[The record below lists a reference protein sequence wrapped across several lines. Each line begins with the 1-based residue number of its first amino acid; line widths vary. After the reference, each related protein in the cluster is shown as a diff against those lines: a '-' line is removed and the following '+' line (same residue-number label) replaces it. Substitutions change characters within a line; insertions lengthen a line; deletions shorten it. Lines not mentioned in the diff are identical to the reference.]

1 MMEEVKG
8 WLMGVITLAVLCA
21 GADSLMPE
29 GGARKAGQLAC
40 TMAMLCV
47 MLRPLD
53 ALAGGDMTEYIR
65 EYSARLGE
73 LELQLEEQ
81 KGHTQKSVIEEYCG
95 AYISD
100 KAAELGVVCRAEVVC
115 EPTEEG
121 IWLPAAV
128 RIWGDFS
135 DVEQSR
141 MTELLERQLGVLA
154 ENQSYLIAGE
164 AVR

>member
-1 MMEEVKG
+1 MMEEVRG
-8 WLMGVITLAVLCA
+8 WLMGVIALAVLCA

-29 GGARKAGQLAC
+29 GGARKAGQLVC
-40 TMAMLCV
+40 TIAMLCV
-47 MLRPLD
+47 MLRPLE
-53 ALAGGDMTEYIR
+53 LLVGSDMTGYIR
-65 EYSARLGE
+65 EYGARLGE
-73 LELQLEEQ
+73 LETQLEDRS
-81 KGHTQKSVIEEYCG
+81 GSTQKSVIEEYCA

-100 KAAELGVVCRAEVVC
+100 KAAELGVVCRAEVLC
-115 EPTEEG
+115 EPTAEG

-141 MTELLERQLGVLA
+141 MTEFLERQLGVLA

>member
-8 WLMGVITLAVLCA
+8 WLMGVISLAVLCA
-21 GADSLMPE
+21 AADSLMPE
-29 GGARKAGQLAC
+29 GGARKAGQLVC

-53 ALAGGDMTEYIR
+53 HLTGSAMTEYIR
-65 EYSARLGE
+65 EYGTHMEE
-73 LELQLEEQ
+73 LETRLEAQ
-81 KGHTQKSVIEEYCG
+81 RGSTQKAVIEEYYG

-100 KAAELGVVCRAEVVC
+100 KAAELGIVCRAEVVC

-128 RIWGDFS
+128 C
-135 DVEQSR
+135 
-141 MTELLERQLGVLA
+141 
-154 ENQSYLIAGE
+154 
-164 AVR
+164 

>member
-8 WLMGVITLAVLCA
+8 WLMGVISLAVLCA
-21 GADSLMPE
+21 AADSLMPE
-29 GGARKAGQLAC
+29 GGARKAGQLVC

-53 ALAGGDMTEYIR
+53 HLTGSAMTEYIR
-65 EYSARLGE
+65 EYGAHMEE
-73 LELQLEEQ
+73 LETRLEAQ
-81 KGHTQKSVIEEYCG
+81 RGSTQKAVIEEYCG

-100 KAAELGVVCRAEVVC
+100 KAAELGIVCRAEVVC

-128 RIWGDFS
+128 RLRGDFS

-141 MTELLERQLGVLA
+141 MTEFLERQLGVLA
-154 ENQSYLIAGE
+154 ENQSYLLAGE